1 MQLMF
6 GRNAHV
12 PPPPPPP
19 LIPIPGLREFIRKN
33 PAGKALT
40 YKEDTSTS
48 QKRLALHGATAGGA
62 GRAEWNAYSTSI
74 QTHFVTDIPFISKI
88 AGAANKVPFIARGV
102 LIEPVGHLA
111 YAGDARDMPTRTLSA
126 LAYVALTVDAAD
138 AATGMNRVSALHS
151 NYFGEDELSTTF
163 DIDISADVDI
173 DLAEFVHEGGNNA
186 LIFVDATN
194 QDELLP
200 RFPETEARARDWIN
214 NGNVPARAAPA
225 LINANPLG
233 VPVPPAAGV
242 NRPRDDLVDLV
253 HQPPQ
258 DGHVTTAQLFHLLM
272 SQNSTS
278 QGKSDSED
286 QKRLT
291 THLVRFMD
299 PDFVRAIGGDQL
311 NPKNILFIANNQIK
325 ERIAIYFSHT
335 VVTITPTQIKNI
347 FLLHLKEFF
356 QSSAAVEAFVKCLN
370 PFSAKAFNDYF
381 TLLIDVLSLFMSRE
395 FVTLLQGVNDDLNR
409 FLNRQQN
416 ARSFELEITQYFINE
431 LEVRLCLPKIFP
443 TTLSLLESKTIHNAI
458 GIPLEVPSLSFTHG
472 SQLCNM
478 LLAHVQRLDRD
489 RVGNTISKLEAR
501 LSAQTVSDRPQAT
514 TTNSRRSHDNHQTGY
529 GQRYPSSNDRG
540 RGTHTGGRNA
550 RDRSRDDNRDIR
562 PMSLDDICLSMMV
575 GRQCTFTNCRR
586 LHVPVPPNL
595 QHLVQQYIRAPPPRA
610 ALAPPPPPQDNRA
623 LQRYVPAEHRAPPRG
638 RG

>member
-1 MQLMF
+1 MLRL

-12 PPPPPPP
+12 PPPPI
-19 LIPIPGLREFIRKN
+19 IPISGLRELIRKN
-33 PAGKALT
+33 PAGKAIT

-48 QKRLALHGATAGGA
+48 QKRIAIHGATAGGA
-62 GRAEWNAYSTSI
+62 ARAEWNAYSTSI
-74 QTHFVTDIPFISKI
+74 QTHFVTDIPFVSKV

-111 YAGDARDMPTRTLSA
+111 HAGDTRDVPTRTLSA
-126 LAYVALTVDAAD
+126 LAYVALAVDAAD
-138 AATGMNRVSALHS
+138 AVTGMNRLSILYS
-151 NYFGEDELSTTF
+151 NYYDTNELLTIFG
-163 DIDISADVDI
+163 IDVLVDSEI
-173 DLAEFVHEGGNNA
+173 DLAAFVHEDAANA

-194 QDELLP
+194 QDDLLP
-200 RFPETEARARDWIN
+200 RFQETEALARDWID
-214 NGNVPARAAPA
+214 NGNVPARVAPA

-233 VPVPPAAGV
+233 APVPPAAGF
-242 NRPRDDLVDLV
+242 NRPRADLVDLV
-253 HQPPQ
+253 RQE

-272 SQNSTS
+272 SQSTTS

-299 PDFVRAIGGDQL
+299 QDFVSAIGGDQL
-311 NPKNILFIANNQIK
+311 NPKNILFSANNQLK
-325 ERIAIYFSHT
+325 ERIVIFFSHT
-335 VVTITPTQIKNI
+335 FVTITSAQIKNI

-356 QSSAAVEAFVKCLN
+356 QSSAAVEVFVKCLN

-381 TLLIDVLSLFMSRE
+381 TLLIDVLSLFMSRD
-395 FVTLLQGVNDDLNR
+395 FVALLQGINDDLNR

-416 ARSFELEITQYFINE
+416 ARSFELEIMQYFLNE
-431 LEVRLCLPKIFP
+431 IEVRLCLPKVFP

-458 GIPLEVPSLSFTHG
+458 GVPLEVPPLSFTNG
-472 SQLCNM
+472 SQLHNI

-501 LSAQTVSDRPQAT
+501 LSAQTVSDRPQAGT
-514 TTNSRRSHDNHQTGY
+514 NNSRRPHDNHQTGY
-529 GQRYPSSNDRG
+529 GQRYPFPSSNDRG
-540 RGTHTGGRNA
+540 RGAHTGGRNA

-595 QHLVQQYIRAPPPRA
+595 QHLVQQYIRAHPPRA
-610 ALAPPPPPQDNRA
+610 ALPPPPPPHDNRA
-623 LQRYVPAEHRAPPRG
+623 LQRYVPAEHRAPPPRG